1 MNKNQNKLASM
12 LAFLA
17 LVVSAIVWTLQIVLG
32 LVGADVNLRI
42 FTSIANIILILVVIW
57 LGWQYAKG
65 LGKFWRIVFIVIAI
79 IAILTAFGISINFS

>member
-1 MNKNQNKLASM
+1 MNKDQSKLASM

-17 LVVSAIVWTLQIVLG
+17 LIVSAAVWTLQIILG
-32 LVGADVNLRI
+32 FMNVNVNLGI
-42 FTSIANIILILVVIW
+42 FTTIANIILILVVIW

-65 LGKFWRIVFIVIAI
+65 LGKVWRIIFIVIAV

>member
-1 MNKNQNKLASM
+1 MNKNQSRLASM

-32 LVGADVNLRI
+32 LVNTDVNLNI
-42 FTSIANIILILVVIW
+42 FTSIANIILVLVVIW

-65 LGKFWRIVFIVIAI
+65 LGKFWRIFFIVIAV
-79 IAILTAFGISINFS
+79 IAILTSFGISINFK